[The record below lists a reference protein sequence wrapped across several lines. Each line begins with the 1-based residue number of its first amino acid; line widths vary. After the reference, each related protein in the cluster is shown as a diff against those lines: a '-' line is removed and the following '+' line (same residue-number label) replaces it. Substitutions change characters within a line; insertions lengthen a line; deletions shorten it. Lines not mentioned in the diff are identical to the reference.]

1 MVVIK
6 QNHKLKSVYII
17 RQRHKCNYIFYLK
30 NNMLFKI
37 VKKRLGKYTVYV
49 YLVLSVVSK
58 EQKDE
63 KESVSK

>member
-6 QNHKLKSVYII
+6 QNHKLNSVYII

-37 VKKRLGKYTVYV
+37 AKKRLGKYINV